1 MRGLGVPGVPGG
13 PWVLGLGVL
22 LALLPPHA
30 PAETYTAMLSVRR
43 ALGSEGR
50 LLRRLRAYLR
60 EESARLRRLA
70 RFYEKVQA
78 LHQDPAASVD
88 NPLLA
93 FSLIKRLHSDWP
105 NVVYSDEATEN
116 IQALHAGFKEVEQE
130 LPGAEDLDGAARAL
144 MRLQDVYALSVKGMA
159 NGIFQRAGTGP
170 PPLYSPGRRVSLSAD
185 DCFHVGKVWA
195 PHSKRDIEVLER
207 VQRRAT
213 ELGKG
218 LEHKADGERLRDLG
232 LFSLE
237 KRRLRGDLIA
247 LYSCLKGGCREVAY
261 DTGDYYHSIAWLEEA
276 VGLFRLSYGSWNP
289 EDRSSL
295 EDALDHLAF
304 SYFMAGNISHALSLS
319 REFLHYDPSNQRVV
333 RNVAKYEKLLEMG
346 TAVSTGPLRRPNGT
360 RLQSRDAYEEL
371 CQRPGGQPAPEHLPH
386 LSCSYETNGSP
397 YLLLQPAKKEMVR
410 IRPYVALYHDFIS
423 DAEAETIKGLAGP
436 WLQRSVVASG
446 EKQQKAEYRISK
458 SAWLKDTAD
467 PVVRAL
473 EQRIAAVTGLDLRP
487 PYAEYLQVVNYGLGG
502 HYEPHFDHATVRELP
517 GWFMGWIMGW
527 PSRVSKG
534 LTVPTSSLL
543 GQSRKSPLYRM
554 KSGNRIATVMIYLS
568 AVEAGGSTAFIY
580 ANFSVPVVKNAAL
593 FWWNLR
599 RNGDGDG
606 DTLHA
611 GCPVLAGDKWV
622 ANKWIHEHGQEFR
635 RPCSADPQD

>member
-1 MRGLGVPGVPGG
+1 
-13 PWVLGLGVL
+13 
-22 LALLPPHA
+22 
-30 PAETYTAMLSVRR
+30 
-43 ALGSEGR
+43 
-50 LLRRLRAYLR
+50 
-60 EESARLRRLA
+60 

-78 LHQDPAASVD
+78 LHQDPEASVD

-105 NVVYSDEATEN
+105 NIIYSEEATEN
-116 IQALHAGFKEVEQE
+116 TQALHAGFKEVEQE
-130 LPGAEDLDGAARAL
+130 LPGAEDMDGAARAL

-159 NGIFQRAGTGP
+159 NGVFQRAGAGRQA
-170 PPLYSPGRRVSLSAD
+170 LYSPSRRVSLSAD
-185 DCFHVGKVWA
+185 DCFHVGK
-195 PHSKRDIEVLER
+195 
-207 VQRRAT
+207 
-213 ELGKG
+213 
-218 LEHKADGERLRDLG
+218 
-232 LFSLE
+232 
-237 KRRLRGDLIA
+237 
-247 LYSCLKGGCREVAY
+247 VAY

-276 VGLFRLSYGSWNP
+276 VGLFRLSYGNWNP

-333 RNVAKYEKLLEMG
+333 RNVAKYEKLLETG
-346 TAVSTGPLRRPNGT
+346 TAEGAMVPHPTAVPSSHALLGPLSP
-360 RLQSRDAYEEL
+360 
-371 CQRPGGQPAPEHLPH
+371 QPIPERLPH
-386 LSCSYETNGSP
+386 LGCSYETNGSP
-397 YLLLQPAKKEMVR
+397 YLLLQPAKKEMVQ
-410 IRPYVALYHDFIS
+410 IQPYVALYHDFIS

-502 HYEPHFDHATVRELP
+502 HYEPHFDHAT
-517 GWFMGWIMGW
+517 
-527 PSRVSKG
+527 
-534 LTVPTSSLL
+534 
-543 GQSRKSPLYRM
+543 SRKSPLYRM

-635 RPCSADPQD
+635 RPCGTDPRD

>member
-1 MRGLGVPGVPGG
+1 
-13 PWVLGLGVL
+13 
-22 LALLPPHA
+22 
-30 PAETYTAMLSVRR
+30 
-43 ALGSEGR
+43 
-50 LLRRLRAYLR
+50 
-60 EESARLRRLA
+60 

-78 LHQDPAASVD
+78 LHQDPKASVD

-105 NVVYSDEATEN
+105 NIVYSDEAAEN
-116 IQALHAGFKEVEQE
+116 TQALHAGFKEVEQE
-130 LPGAEDLDGAARAL
+130 LPGTEDLDGAAQAL

-159 NGIFQRAGTGP
+159 NGVFQRAGASR

-185 DCFHVGKVWA
+185 DCFHVGKV
-195 PHSKRDIEVLER
+195 
-207 VQRRAT
+207 
-213 ELGKG
+213 
-218 LEHKADGERLRDLG
+218 
-232 LFSLE
+232 
-237 KRRLRGDLIA
+237 
-247 LYSCLKGGCREVAY
+247 AY

-276 VGLFRLSYGSWNP
+276 VSLFRLSYGSWNP

-319 REFLHYDPSNQRVV
+319 KEFLHYDPSNRRVA

-346 TAVSTGPLRRPNGT
+346 TAVSAGPLQRPNGT

-371 CQRPGGQPAPEHLPH
+371 CQRPRGQVGLAGGCHGPPSHRCCPSHMLLGPLFSQPAAELHPH
-386 LSCSYETNGSP
+386 LGCSYETNGNP
-397 YLLLQPAKKEMVR
+397 YLLLQPAKKEMVW
-410 IRPYVALYHDFIS
+410 IQPYVVLYHDFIS

-473 EQRIAAVTGLDLRP
+473 EQRIAAITGLDLRP

-502 HYEPHFDHATVRELP
+502 HYEPHFDHAT
-517 GWFMGWIMGW
+517 
-527 PSRVSKG
+527 
-534 LTVPTSSLL
+534 
-543 GQSRKSPLYRM
+543 SRKSPLYRM

>member
-1 MRGLGVPGVPGG
+1 
-13 PWVLGLGVL
+13 
-22 LALLPPHA
+22 
-30 PAETYTAMLSVRR
+30 
-43 ALGSEGR
+43 
-50 LLRRLRAYLR
+50 
-60 EESARLRRLA
+60 

-78 LHQDPAASVD
+78 LHQDPKASVD

-105 NVVYSDEATEN
+105 NVIYSDEATEN
-116 IQALHAGFKEVEQE
+116 TLALHAGFKEVEQE

-144 MRLQDVYALSVKGMA
+144 MRLQDVYALSVKGLA
-159 NGIFQRAGTGP
+159 NGVFQRAGAGR
-170 PPLYSPGRRVSLSAD
+170 PPLYSPSRRVSLSAD
-185 DCFHVGKVWA
+185 DCFHVGK
-195 PHSKRDIEVLER
+195 
-207 VQRRAT
+207 
-213 ELGKG
+213 
-218 LEHKADGERLRDLG
+218 
-232 LFSLE
+232 
-237 KRRLRGDLIA
+237 
-247 LYSCLKGGCREVAY
+247 VAY

-319 REFLHYDPSNQRVV
+319 KEFLHYDPSNQRVA
-333 RNVAKYEKLLEMG
+333 RNVVKYEKLLEMG
-346 TAVSTGPLRRPNGT
+346 TAMSAGPLRRPNGT

-371 CQRPGGQPAPEHLPH
+371 CQRPGVQVGLSGGSHSPPPHCCPPPHALLGPLSPQPSPEQLPG

-397 YLLLQPAKKEMVR
+397 YLLLQPAKKEVVR
-410 IRPYVALYHDFIS
+410 IRPYVALYHEFIS
-423 DAEAETIKGLAGP
+423 DTEAETIKGLAGP

-502 HYEPHFDHATVRELP
+502 HYEPHFDHAT
-517 GWFMGWIMGW
+517 
-527 PSRVSKG
+527 
-534 LTVPTSSLL
+534 
-543 GQSRKSPLYRM
+543 SRKSPLYRM

-635 RPCSADPQD
+635 RPCGTDAQD

>member
-1 MRGLGVPGVPGG
+1 LRSYLRD
-13 PWVLGLGVL
+13 
-22 LALLPPHA
+22 
-30 PAETYTAMLSVRR
+30 ESSR
-43 ALGSEGR
+43 
-50 LLRRLRAYLR
+50 LRRLR
-60 EESARLRRLA
+60 

-78 LHQDPAASVD
+78 LHQDPKASVD

-105 NVVYSDEATEN
+105 NIVYSEEATRN
-116 IQALHAGFKEVEQE
+116 TQALHAGLSEVEQE
-130 LPGAEDLDGAARAL
+130 LPGAEDLEGAARAL
-144 MRLQDVYALSVKGMA
+144 MRLQDVYALSVRGLA
-159 NGIFQRAGTGP
+159 RGVFQRAGH
-170 PPLYSPGRRVSLSAD
+170 PPLYSPGRRASLSAD
-185 DCFHVGKVWA
+185 DCFHVGKV
-195 PHSKRDIEVLER
+195 
-207 VQRRAT
+207 
-213 ELGKG
+213 
-218 LEHKADGERLRDLG
+218 
-232 LFSLE
+232 
-237 KRRLRGDLIA
+237 
-247 LYSCLKGGCREVAY
+247 AY
-261 DTGDYYHSIAWLEEA
+261 DTGDYYHSIPWLEEA
-276 VGLFRLSYGSWNP
+276 VSLFRLSYGSWNL

-319 REFLHYDPSNQRVV
+319 MEFLRYADPSNQRVS
-333 RNVAKYEKLLEMG
+333 RNVAKYKKLLKTGMG
-346 TAVSTGPLRRPNGT
+346 ARGRWDRLGCHSSPPPLLSPLHTLLG
-360 RLQSRDAYEEL
+360 AF
-371 CQRPGGQPAPEHLPH
+371 PPQPAPEQLLH
-386 LSCSYETNGSP
+386 LSCSYETNNSP
-397 YLLLQPAKKEMVR
+397 YLLLQPAKKEMVQ
-410 IRPYVALYHDFIS
+410 IQPYVALYHDFIT

-473 EQRIAAVTGLDLRP
+473 DRRMASLTGLDLRP

-502 HYEPHFDHATVRELP
+502 HYEPHFDHATS
-517 GWFMGWIMGW
+517 M
-527 PSRVSKG
+527 
-534 LTVPTSSLL
+534 
-543 GQSRKSPLYRM
+543 KSPLYRM
-554 KSGNRIATVMIYLS
+554 KSGNRIATIMIYLS

-599 RNGDGDG
+599 RNGNGDG

>member
-1 MRGLGVPGVPGG
+1 MRALGAPGA
-13 PWVLGLGVL
+13 LGLGVL
-22 LALLPPHA
+22 LALLPPPA
-30 PAETYTAMLSVRR
+30 PAETFTAMLSVRR

-50 LLRRLRAYLR
+50 LLRRLRTYLR
-60 EESARLRRLA
+60 EESARLRRIA

-78 LHQDPAASVD
+78 LHQDPKASVD

-105 NVVYSDEATEN
+105 NVVYSDEAAEN
-116 IQALHAGFKEVEQE
+116 TQVLQAGFKEVEQE

-159 NGIFQRAGTGP
+159 NGVFQRAGAGR

-185 DCFHVGKVWA
+185 DCFHVGKV
-195 PHSKRDIEVLER
+195 
-207 VQRRAT
+207 
-213 ELGKG
+213 
-218 LEHKADGERLRDLG
+218 
-232 LFSLE
+232 
-237 KRRLRGDLIA
+237 
-247 LYSCLKGGCREVAY
+247 AY

-276 VGLFRLSYGSWNP
+276 VSLFRLSYGSWNP

-319 REFLHYDPSNQRVV
+319 REFLHYDPSNRRVT

-346 TAVSTGPLRRPNGT
+346 TAVSAGPLQRPNGT

-371 CQRPGGQPAPEHLPH
+371 CQRPRGQPAPELHPH
-386 LSCSYETNGSP
+386 LSCSYETNGNP
-397 YLLLQPAKKEMVR
+397 YLLLQPAKKEMVW
-410 IRPYVALYHDFIS
+410 IQPYVALYHDFIS
-423 DAEAETIKGLAGP
+423 DDEAETIKGLAGP

-446 EKQQKAEYRISK
+446 ETQQKAEYRISK

-502 HYEPHFDHATVRELP
+502 HYEPHFDHAT
-517 GWFMGWIMGW
+517 
-527 PSRVSKG
+527 
-534 LTVPTSSLL
+534 
-543 GQSRKSPLYRM
+543 SRKSPLYRM

-611 GCPVLAGDKWV
+611 GCPVLVGDKWV

>member
-1 MRGLGVPGVPGG
+1 LRSYLRDESSR
-13 PWVLGLGVL
+13 L
-22 LALLPPHA
+22 
-30 PAETYTAMLSVRR
+30 
-43 ALGSEGR
+43 R
-50 LLRRLRAYLR
+50 LLR
-60 EESARLRRLA
+60 

-78 LHQDPAASVD
+78 LHQDPKASVD

-105 NVVYSDEATEN
+105 NVIYSDEATRN
-116 IQALHAGFKEVEQE
+116 TQALHAGLREVEQE
-130 LPGAEDLDGAARAL
+130 LPGAEDLEGAARAL
-144 MRLQDVYALSVKGMA
+144 MRLQDVYALSVKGLA
-159 NGIFQRAGTGP
+159 SGVFQRAGQ
-170 PPLYSPGRRVSLSAD
+170 PPLYSPGRRAPLSAD
-185 DCFHVGKVWA
+185 DCFHVGK
-195 PHSKRDIEVLER
+195 
-207 VQRRAT
+207 
-213 ELGKG
+213 
-218 LEHKADGERLRDLG
+218 
-232 LFSLE
+232 
-237 KRRLRGDLIA
+237 
-247 LYSCLKGGCREVAY
+247 VAY

-276 VGLFRLSYGSWNP
+276 VSLFRLSYGSWNL

-319 REFLHYDPSNQRVV
+319 REFLRYDPRNQRVS
-333 RNVAKYEKLLEMG
+333 RNVAKYKKLLETGMG
-346 TAVSTGPLRRPNGT
+346 ARLPGTPSTSGVPPHALLGPLPP
-360 RLQSRDAYEEL
+360 QA
-371 CQRPGGQPAPEHLPH
+371 APEQLLHLG
-386 LSCSYETNGSP
+386 CSYETNGSP
-397 YLLLQPAKKEMVR
+397 FLLLQPAKKEMVR
-410 IRPYVALYHDFIS
+410 TQPHVALYHDFIT

-473 EQRIAAVTGLDLRP
+473 ERRMAALTGLDLRP
-487 PYAEYLQVVNYGLGG
+487 PYAEHLQVVNYGLGG
-502 HYEPHFDHATVRELP
+502 HYEPHFDHAT
-517 GWFMGWIMGW
+517 
-527 PSRVSKG
+527 S
-534 LTVPTSSLL
+534 T
-543 GQSRKSPLYRM
+543 KSPLYRM
-554 KSGNRIATVMIYLS
+554 KSGNRIATIMIYLS

-599 RNGDGDG
+599 RNGNGDG

-622 ANKWIHEHGQEFR
+622 ANKWIHEYGQEFR

>member
-1 MRGLGVPGVPGG
+1 LRSYLRD
-13 PWVLGLGVL
+13 
-22 LALLPPHA
+22 
-30 PAETYTAMLSVRR
+30 ESSR
-43 ALGSEGR
+43 
-50 LLRRLRAYLR
+50 LRRLR
-60 EESARLRRLA
+60 

-78 LHQDPAASVD
+78 LHQDPKASVD

-93 FSLIKRLHSDWP
+93 FSLIKRLHSDWA
-105 NVVYSDEATEN
+105 NIIYSDEATRN
-116 IQALHAGFKEVEQE
+116 TQALHDGLRELEQE
-130 LPGAEDLDGAARAL
+130 LPGTEDLDGAARAL
-144 MRLQDVYALSVKGMA
+144 MRLQDVYALSVKGLA
-159 NGIFQRAGTGP
+159 HGVFQRAGH

-185 DCFHVGKVWA
+185 DCFHVGKV
-195 PHSKRDIEVLER
+195 
-207 VQRRAT
+207 
-213 ELGKG
+213 
-218 LEHKADGERLRDLG
+218 
-232 LFSLE
+232 
-237 KRRLRGDLIA
+237 
-247 LYSCLKGGCREVAY
+247 AY

-276 VGLFRLSYGSWNP
+276 ASLFRLSYGSWNL
-289 EDRSSL
+289 EDGSSL

-319 REFLHYDPSNQRVV
+319 REFLRYDPSNQRVS
-333 RNVAKYEKLLEMG
+333 RNVAKYKKLLEMG
-346 TAVSTGPLRRPNGT
+346 TGASASPLQRPNST

-371 CQRPGGQPAPEHLPH
+371 CQRPRGQVGLAGVPRSPSTPVPPSRPAWPSLSPQPAPEQLLH
-386 LSCSYETNGSP
+386 LSCSYETNSSP
-397 YLLLQPAKKEMVR
+397 YLLLQPAKKEMVQ
-410 IRPYVALYHDFIS
+410 IQPYVALYHDFIT

-473 EQRIAAVTGLDLRP
+473 DRRIAAVTGLDLRP

-502 HYEPHFDHATVRELP
+502 HYEPHFDHAT
-517 GWFMGWIMGW
+517 
-527 PSRVSKG
+527 
-534 LTVPTSSLL
+534 SL
-543 GQSRKSPLYRM
+543 KSPLYRM
-554 KSGNRIATVMIYLS
+554 KSGNRIATIMIYLS

-599 RNGDGDG
+599 RNGNGDG

>member
-1 MRGLGVPGVPGG
+1 LRSYLRD
-13 PWVLGLGVL
+13 
-22 LALLPPHA
+22 
-30 PAETYTAMLSVRR
+30 ESSR
-43 ALGSEGR
+43 
-50 LLRRLRAYLR
+50 LRRLR
-60 EESARLRRLA
+60 

-78 LHQDPAASVD
+78 LHQDPKASVD

-105 NVVYSDEATEN
+105 NIVYSDEATSN
-116 IQALHAGFKEVEQE
+116 TQALHAGLKEVEQE

-144 MRLQDVYALSVKGMA
+144 MRLQDVYALSVKGLA
-159 NGIFQRAGTGP
+159 SGVFQRAGH

-185 DCFHVGKVWA
+185 DCFHVGKV
-195 PHSKRDIEVLER
+195 
-207 VQRRAT
+207 
-213 ELGKG
+213 
-218 LEHKADGERLRDLG
+218 
-232 LFSLE
+232 
-237 KRRLRGDLIA
+237 
-247 LYSCLKGGCREVAY
+247 AY

-276 VGLFRLSYGSWNP
+276 ASLFRLSYGSWNL

-319 REFLHYDPSNQRVV
+319 REFLRYDPSNQRVS
-333 RNVAKYEKLLEMG
+333 RNVAKYKKLLETG
-346 TAVSTGPLRRPNGT
+346 TGARVPWSPSTPVPPSCPPCLPLPP
-360 RLQSRDAYEEL
+360 QA
-371 CQRPGGQPAPEHLPH
+371 APEQLLHLG
-386 LSCSYETNGSP
+386 CSYETNGSP
-397 YLLLQPAKKEMVR
+397 YLLLQPAKKELVQ
-410 IRPYVALYHDFIS
+410 IQPYVALYHDFIT

-473 EQRIAAVTGLDLRP
+473 DTRIAAVTGLDLRP

-502 HYEPHFDHATVRELP
+502 HYEPHFDHAT
-517 GWFMGWIMGW
+517 
-527 PSRVSKG
+527 
-534 LTVPTSSLL
+534 
-543 GQSRKSPLYRM
+543 SRKSPLYRM
-554 KSGNRIATVMIYLS
+554 KSGNRIATIMIYLS
-568 AVEAGGSTAFIY
+568 SVEAGGSTAFIY

-599 RNGDGDG
+599 RNGNGDG

-635 RPCSADPQD
+635 RPCGADPQD

>member
-1 MRGLGVPGVPGG
+1 
-13 PWVLGLGVL
+13 
-22 LALLPPHA
+22 
-30 PAETYTAMLSVRR
+30 
-43 ALGSEGR
+43 
-50 LLRRLRAYLR
+50 
-60 EESARLRRLA
+60 

-78 LHQDPAASVD
+78 LHQDPKASVD

-105 NVVYSDEATEN
+105 NVIYSVEAAEN
-116 IQALHAGFKEVEQE
+116 TQALHAGLKEVEQE

-159 NGIFQRAGTGP
+159 NGVFQRAGASR

-185 DCFHVGKVWA
+185 DCFHVGKVRANPVSPPQRFSSPGCCFRRDRHRGQGDAHGLPA
-195 PHSKRDIEVLER
+195 PPL
-207 VQRRAT
+207 Q
-213 ELGKG
+213 
-218 LEHKADGERLRDLG
+218 
-232 LFSLE
+232 
-237 KRRLRGDLIA
+237 
-247 LYSCLKGGCREVAY
+247 
-261 DTGDYYHSIAWLEEA
+261 
-276 VGLFRLSYGSWNP
+276 
-289 EDRSSL
+289 
-295 EDALDHLAF
+295 
-304 SYFMAGNISHALSLS
+304 AGNISHALSLS
-319 REFLHYDPSNQRVV
+319 KEFLLYGMWGNLGCGRRRGEVLGCPPHICTAPASFTP
-333 RNVAKYEKLLEMG
+333 LLAPTWG
-346 TAVSTGPLRRPNGT
+346 KPPGS
-360 RLQSRDAYEEL
+360 DARE
-371 CQRPGGQPAPEHLPH
+371 PH
-386 LSCSYETNGSP
+386 LGCSYETNGSP
-397 YLLLQPAKKEMVR
+397 YLLLQPAKKEMIR

-502 HYEPHFDHATVRELP
+502 HYEPHFDHAT
-517 GWFMGWIMGW
+517 
-527 PSRVSKG
+527 
-534 LTVPTSSLL
+534 
-543 GQSRKSPLYRM
+543 SRKSPLYRM
-554 KSGNRIATVMIYLS
+554 KSGNRIATVMIYVSPLPFPGLERPHS
-568 AVEAGGSTAFIY
+568 HGHQPLCALQ
-580 ANFSVPVVKNAAL
+580 NAAL

-599 RNGDGDG
+599 RNGDGDE

-635 RPCSADPQD
+635 RPCGANQQD

>member
-1 MRGLGVPGVPGG
+1 
-13 PWVLGLGVL
+13 
-22 LALLPPHA
+22 
-30 PAETYTAMLSVRR
+30 
-43 ALGSEGR
+43 
-50 LLRRLRAYLR
+50 LRSYLR
-60 EESARLRRLA
+60 DESARLRRLR

-78 LHQDPAASVD
+78 LHQDPEASVD

-105 NVVYSDEATEN
+105 NVIYSNEAAGNT
-116 IQALHAGFKEVEQE
+116 QALHAGLREVEQE

-144 MRLQDVYALSVKGMA
+144 MRLQDVYALSVKGLA
-159 NGIFQRAGTGP
+159 SGVFQRAGH

-185 DCFHVGKVWA
+185 DCFHVGKV
-195 PHSKRDIEVLER
+195 
-207 VQRRAT
+207 
-213 ELGKG
+213 
-218 LEHKADGERLRDLG
+218 
-232 LFSLE
+232 
-237 KRRLRGDLIA
+237 
-247 LYSCLKGGCREVAY
+247 AY
-261 DTGDYYHSIAWLEEA
+261 DTGDYYHSITWLEEA
-276 VGLFRLSYGSWNP
+276 VSLFRLSYGSWNP

-319 REFLHYDPSNQRVV
+319 REFLHYDPSNQRVS
-333 RNVAKYEKLLEMG
+333 RNVAKYKKLLEMG
-346 TAVSTGPLRRPNGT
+346 TGASGAGRGAMVSLHHCAPFHALLGPLSP
-360 RLQSRDAYEEL
+360 
-371 CQRPGGQPAPEHLPH
+371 QPALERLLR
-386 LSCSYETNGSP
+386 LSCSYETNSSP
-397 YLLLQPAKKEMVR
+397 YLLLQPAKKEMVW

-423 DAEAETIKGLAGP
+423 DAEAETIKELAGP

-458 SAWLKDTAD
+458 SAWLKDTAH

-473 EQRIAAVTGLDLRP
+473 DQRIAAVTGLDLRP

-502 HYEPHFDHATVRELP
+502 HYEPHFDHAT
-517 GWFMGWIMGW
+517 
-527 PSRVSKG
+527 SR
-534 LTVPTSSLL
+534 
-543 GQSRKSPLYRM
+543 RSPLYRM

-599 RNGDGDG
+599 RNGNGDG

>member
-1 MRGLGVPGVPGG
+1 
-13 PWVLGLGVL
+13 
-22 LALLPPHA
+22 
-30 PAETYTAMLSVRR
+30 
-43 ALGSEGR
+43 
-50 LLRRLRAYLR
+50 LRSYLRDESSRLRHLR
-60 EESARLRRLA
+60 

-78 LHQDPAASVD
+78 LHQDPKASVD

-105 NVVYSDEATEN
+105 NVIYSEEAARNT
-116 IQALHAGFKEVEQE
+116 QALHAGLREVEQE
-130 LPGAEDLDGAARAL
+130 LPGSEDLDGAARAL
-144 MRLQDVYALSVKGMA
+144 MRLQDVYALSVKGLA
-159 NGIFQRAGTGP
+159 NGVFQRAGH

-185 DCFHVGKVWA
+185 DCFHVGKV
-195 PHSKRDIEVLER
+195 
-207 VQRRAT
+207 
-213 ELGKG
+213 
-218 LEHKADGERLRDLG
+218 
-232 LFSLE
+232 
-237 KRRLRGDLIA
+237 
-247 LYSCLKGGCREVAY
+247 AY

-276 VGLFRLSYGSWNP
+276 VSLFRLSYGSWNL

-319 REFLHYDPSNQRVV
+319 REFLRYDPRNQRVS
-333 RNVAKYEKLLEMG
+333 RNVAKYKKLLEKG
-346 TAVSTGPLRRPNGT
+346 PGARGRWDWQGCHGPPLLLSRPHALLGPLSP
-360 RLQSRDAYEEL
+360 
-371 CQRPGGQPAPEHLPH
+371 QPAPERLLHLG
-386 LSCSYETNGSP
+386 CSYETNSSP
-397 YLLLQPAKKEMVR
+397 YLLLQPAKKEVVR
-410 IRPYVALYHDFIS
+410 IQPYVALYHDFIT

-473 EQRIAAVTGLDLRP
+473 DQRIGAVTGLDLRP

-502 HYEPHFDHATVRELP
+502 HYEPHFDHATS
-517 GWFMGWIMGW
+517 M
-527 PSRVSKG
+527 
-534 LTVPTSSLL
+534 
-543 GQSRKSPLYRM
+543 KSPLYRM
-554 KSGNRIATVMIYLS
+554 KSGNRIATIMIYLS

-599 RNGDGDG
+599 RNGNGDG

>member
-1 MRGLGVPGVPGG
+1 LRSYLRD
-13 PWVLGLGVL
+13 
-22 LALLPPHA
+22 
-30 PAETYTAMLSVRR
+30 ESSR
-43 ALGSEGR
+43 
-50 LLRRLRAYLR
+50 LRRLR
-60 EESARLRRLA
+60 

-78 LHQDPAASVD
+78 LHQDPKASVD

-105 NVVYSDEATEN
+105 NVIYSDEPTRN
-116 IQALHAGFKEVEQE
+116 TQALHAGLREVEQE
-130 LPGAEDLDGAARAL
+130 LPGTEDLDGAARAL
-144 MRLQDVYALSVKGMA
+144 MRLQDVYALSVKGLA
-159 NGIFQRAGTGP
+159 NGVFQRAGHP
-170 PPLYSPGRRVSLSAD
+170 PFYSPGRRVSLSAD
-185 DCFHVGKVWA
+185 DCFHVGKV
-195 PHSKRDIEVLER
+195 
-207 VQRRAT
+207 
-213 ELGKG
+213 
-218 LEHKADGERLRDLG
+218 
-232 LFSLE
+232 
-237 KRRLRGDLIA
+237 
-247 LYSCLKGGCREVAY
+247 AY

-276 VGLFRLSYGSWNP
+276 VSLFRLSYGSWNL

-319 REFLHYDPSNQRVV
+319 REFLRYDPSNQRVS
-333 RNVAKYEKLLEMG
+333 RNVAKYKKLLEMG
-346 TAVSTGPLRRPNGT
+346 MGARGRWDWQGCHGPPPLLSPPHTLLGPLSP
-360 RLQSRDAYEEL
+360 
-371 CQRPGGQPAPEHLPH
+371 QPAPEQLLH
-386 LSCSYETNGSP
+386 LSCSYETNSSP
-397 YLLLQPAKKEMVR
+397 YLLLQPAKKEMVW
-410 IRPYVALYHDFIS
+410 IRPYVALYHDFIT

-467 PVVRAL
+467 PVVRL
-473 EQRIAAVTGLDLRP
+473 LDQRIAAVTGLDLRP

-502 HYEPHFDHATVRELP
+502 HYEPHFDHATS
-517 GWFMGWIMGW
+517 M
-527 PSRVSKG
+527 
-534 LTVPTSSLL
+534 
-543 GQSRKSPLYRM
+543 KSPLYRM

-568 AVEAGGSTAFIY
+568 AVEAGGSTAFVY

-599 RNGDGDG
+599 RNGNGDG

>member
-1 MRGLGVPGVPGG
+1 MGAASPGG
-13 PWVLGLGVL
+13 VSPS
-22 LALLPPHA
+22 LAWP
-30 PAETYTAMLSVRR
+30 ESGRR
-43 ALGSEGR
+43 YGGGSEPSPRPGGCHRRGASPKVSPSGCLVGFMRRSRRCTRTPRPRWTIPCWPSASSSVSTPTGPMSSTATR
-50 LLRRLRAYLR
+50 LLRTPRVWGGGGAFGCVSPLSPRESRAVTGSGWRSWGMDQGAGKRVKERGNGWRSRRTGGGAGCGLPRDGKGLIRLIAPQNLINPPPGPP
-60 EESARLRRLA
+60 SLPPT
-70 RFYEKVQA
+70 A
-78 LHQDPAASVD
+78 LHS
-88 NPLLA
+88 
-93 FSLIKRLHSDWP
+93 
-105 NVVYSDEATEN
+105 
-116 IQALHAGFKEVEQE
+116 GFKEVERE

-159 NGIFQRAGTGP
+159 NGVFQRAGASC

-185 DCFHVGKVWA
+185 DCFHVGK
-195 PHSKRDIEVLER
+195 
-207 VQRRAT
+207 
-213 ELGKG
+213 
-218 LEHKADGERLRDLG
+218 
-232 LFSLE
+232 
-237 KRRLRGDLIA
+237 
-247 LYSCLKGGCREVAY
+247 VAY

-346 TAVSTGPLRRPNGT
+346 TAASARPLQRPNST

-371 CQRPGGQPAPEHLPH
+371 CQRPGGQLAPEHLLR

-397 YLLLQPAKKEMVR
+397 YLFLQPAKKEVVW
-410 IRPYVALYHDFIS
+410 IQPYVALYHDFIS

-436 WLQRSVVASG
+436 RLQRSVVASG

-502 HYEPHFDHATVRELP
+502 HYEPHFDHAT
-517 GWFMGWIMGW
+517 
-527 PSRVSKG
+527 
-534 LTVPTSSLL
+534 
-543 GQSRKSPLYRM
+543 
-554 KSGNRIATVMIYLS
+554 LS
-568 AVEAGGSTAFIY
+568 AVEAGGSTAFVY

-635 RPCSADPQD
+635 RPCGADPQD